1 MRYMMFIKHAEDF
14 RREDVP
20 QSLYA
25 AMGEFV
31 GEAMKNGVMIDG
43 AGLQPSARGHR
54 VRLSQGKITVS
65 DGPFAES
72 KEIVG
77 GYALIEARSEEHALE
92 IAREFMEIHRTHWP
106 EFEGESEVRPLES
119 EAGGPPDA

>member
-1 MRYMMFIKHAEDF
+1 MRYMMFIKHSEDY
-14 RREDVP
+14 RQQEVP

-31 GEAMKNGVMIDG
+31 GQATKDGVMIDG

-54 VRLSQGKITVS
+54 VRLSKGKISVT
-65 DGPFAES
+65 DGPFTES

-92 IAREFMEIHRTHWP
+92 IAREFMEIHRVHWP
-106 EFEGESEVRPLES
+106 QFEGESEVRPLES
-119 EAGGPPDA
+119 EAGGPAEA